1 MKKSKIL
8 ALIMLTAIF
17 ASAFSVATITISPA
31 HFAVGSAPSVIDE
44 PTVFHPDKM
53 SYDNGTWAQFT
64 TTAFTA
70 DGNTTE
76 WIIEGIVSEIFGTA
90 SVYLAY
96 DATNVYVAVEWIDA
110 TEDITMAQW
119 NKTGLYDQTQFPGEA
134 TWSIVAG
141 HDDVVQVG
149 FSDAS
154 DEDMWIWTASNR
166 TADDYAFEC
175 DGNGVADGGTL
186 PYDMNTN
193 GTDFNPPNHPVYDND
208 GTAIADQTVVPN
220 GTLYNA
226 WLDEPTAPSGS
237 QTDVAFGYD
246 YTSGVY
252 TAEFVRALDTGN
264 ADDIILDLT
273 NNDIN
278 FHIGVA
284 NSDDT
289 FDMLIPTTTHLIWH
303 QNDAAELT
311 FDAVPGTVTSSL
323 LLQGTAYDDYEDYY
337 VQVWVETW
345 ADTWGS
351 PDYVTVNR
359 ITGAWS
365 YLLIFNEMDM
375 PLGDNNV
382 WITLFAPYEGALAL
396 NYSTYWDDVT
406 APSIIGINNLTER
419 YEDGCPGDEGYVT
432 VTVGL
437 NDDYDDV
444 NYLTANLYSY
454 VDEGIALA
462 TPMTQFYLDS
472 STFNANITIDPT
484 ADYSY
489 SHNITYFVQAWDTS
503 NNKVRSLDYTFFTA
517 ITVVTPGFGI
527 IAGVF
532 GLAVAVLFVK
542 KLKK

>member
-8 ALIMLTAIF
+8 ALVMLTAVF
-17 ASAFSVATITISPA
+17 ASAFSVATITTSPA

-64 TTAFTA
+64 TTAFTP
-70 DGNTTE
+70 DGNLTE
-76 WIIEGIVSEIFGTA
+76 WDTEGIISEVFGGVT
-90 SVYLAY
+90 VYLAY
-96 DATNVYVAVEWIDA
+96 DATYVYVGA
-110 TEDITMAQW
+110 TWADSTYSADVSEW
-119 NKTGLYDQTQFPGEA
+119 NKTDAADGFTML
-134 TWSIVAG
+134 AG
-141 HDDVVQVG
+141 DDDVITVG
-149 FSDAS
+149 FDDGSDA
-154 DEDMWIWTASNR
+154 DYWTWTASNR
-166 TADDYAFEC
+166 TADAYAYEH
-175 DGNGVADGGTL
+175 DGAGVPDAGVL
-186 PYDMNTN
+186 PFVMNTN
-193 GTDFNPPNHPVYDND
+193 DTDFSA
-208 GTAIADQTVVPN
+208 GTAPFWDNSWTPIVDYTTIPINTQIT
-220 GTLYNA
+220 GWY
-226 WLDEPTAPSGS
+226 LDETTPTGS
-237 QTDVAFGYD
+237 QADVDVGWNHTGSAY
-246 YTSGVY
+246 VV
-252 TAEFVRALDTGN
+252 EFVRLLDTSVG
-264 ADDIILDLT
+264 DDFVFDFT
-273 NNDIN
+273 NNDVN
-278 FHIGVA
+278 FYIGVA
-284 NSDDT
+284 NGDDAM
-289 FDMLIPTTTHLIWH
+289 DMDIAVSEHLIFDD
-303 QNDAAELT
+303 NTAAELT
-311 FDAVPGTVTSSL
+311 FDAVPADVTSSL
-323 LLQGTAYDDYEDYY
+323 LLQGTAFDDYEDYY
-337 VQVWVETW
+337 VTVWVETW
-345 ADTWGS
+345 EDTWGS
-351 PDYVTVNR
+351 VDYVTVNR

-382 WITLFAPYEGALAL
+382 WITLYAPYEAPLAL

-419 YEDGCPGDEGYVT
+419 YETGCPGDEGYVT

-437 NDDYDDV
+437 NDDYDNV

-462 TPMTQFYLDS
+462 TPMTQFYPDS

-503 NNKVRSLDYTFFTA
+503 NNKVRSADYTFFTA

-527 IAGVF
+527 IAGIF